1 MAAMSSRNISLES
14 LRAGL
19 SKYDSWIVEVLNNG
33 ETRHANYNKNPSS
46 LSRYVILCLVL
57 VRRERVRVSDQ
68 EAET

>member
-33 ETRHANYNKNPSS
+33 ETKHANYNKSPSL
-46 LSRYVILCLVL
+46 LSRYVIFSVGPTRKSKSL
-57 VRRERVRVSDQ
+57 
-68 EAET
+68 